1 MKIPNVTIQ
10 QLLEAGVHLGHK
22 TLRWNPKMKKYI
34 FGKRDSIH
42 IIDLT
47 QTLELTKVA
56 LQKVYETIS
65 NNGKILFVSTKKQA
79 SEAIAEVA
87 KETDQYFVNY
97 RWLGGMLTNWGTIS
111 NSIKKLKKLEI
122 DLVAEN
128 RGFTK
133 KELLKM
139 SVKKDKLQ
147 RSLGGIAEMKKVP
160 DLVFIIDTNYESLAI
175 QESVKLG
182 IPIIAILDSNSN
194 PDGIDF
200 PIPGNDDARRAID
213 LYCNLIKETINAA
226 KKSTPKEDKKVD
238 LKNDEKSSKTIQ
250 ELDREKLENKFSKD
264 SKETLKL
271 MSDIEKV
278 KKLRELTGAGFKDCN
293 LAIKESDGDID
304 KAIEILRVKGISKA
318 SKKMSRDAKEGVI
331 AVTENDKQISLIE
344 VNCETD
350 FVAKNDDFVNFVKEL
365 SDLNNNVN
373 SNVDELKKSKMSNG
387 QTVDENLVALIAKI
401 GEKITIGK
409 TKTLSNEGTVK
420 SKYLHTIVKDNLAKL
435 AVAVSLE
442 TSDNSDVVKNFGKQL
457 SMHIAASSPLAL
469 DQDSID
475 QSIIDKE
482 QELVTEELK
491 NSGKPD
497 EIAKKISLG
506 KMSKFK
512 EENALLSQ
520 AWVMEPKKKVQD
532 IIKELSI
539 PDLKI
544 KEFVRF
550 KIGE

>member
-1 MKIPNVTIQ
+1 
-10 QLLEAGVHLGHK
+10 
-22 TLRWNPKMKKYI
+22 
-34 FGKRDSIH
+34 
-42 IIDLT
+42 
-47 QTLELTKVA
+47 
-56 LQKVYETIS
+56 
-65 NNGKILFVSTKKQA
+65 
-79 SEAIAEVA
+79 
-87 KETDQYFVNY
+87 
-97 RWLGGMLTNWGTIS
+97 
-111 NSIKKLKKLEI
+111 
-122 DLVAEN
+122 
-128 RGFTK
+128 
-133 KELLKM
+133 
-139 SVKKDKLQ
+139 
-147 RSLGGIAEMKKVP
+147 
-160 DLVFIIDTNYESLAI
+160 
-175 QESVKLG
+175 
-182 IPIIAILDSNSN
+182 
-194 PDGIDF
+194 
-200 PIPGNDDARRAID
+200 
-213 LYCNLIKETINAA
+213 
-226 KKSTPKEDKKVD
+226 
-238 LKNDEKSSKTIQ
+238 
-250 ELDREKLENKFSKD
+250 
-264 SKETLKL
+264 

-293 LAIKESDGDID
+293 LAIKESDGDLD

-373 SNVDELKKSKMSNG
+373 SNVENLKKSKMANG
-387 QTVDENLVALIAKI
+387 QSVEENLVALIAKI

-409 TKTLSNEGTVK
+409 TKTLTNEGTVK

-442 TSDNSDVVKNFGKQL
+442 TNNNSDEVKNFGKQL

-491 NSGKPD
+491 NSGKPE

-532 IIKELSI
+532 ILKELSI